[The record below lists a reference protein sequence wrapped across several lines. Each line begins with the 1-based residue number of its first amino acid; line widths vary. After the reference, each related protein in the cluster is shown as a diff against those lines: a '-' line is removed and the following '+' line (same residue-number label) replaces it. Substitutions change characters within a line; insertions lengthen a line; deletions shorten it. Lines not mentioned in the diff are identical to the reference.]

1 MNRIKENKK
10 MVANWINEW
19 SLACMHLF
27 QDWKD
32 NCIGC
37 KVVFNGEVGY
47 EIGEGRDKHTVFL
60 DKYLCTC
67 RAWELTGIPC
77 SHAICALYH
86 SQIDPMSVL
95 SKWYHKTTY
104 LATYQQP
111 LLPVPGP
118 RFYRMTEFQP
128 IEPLPLPKFP
138 GIPKN
143 ERVRASNEKNSSG
156 QREGK
161 LSKKGLKQVCGLC

>member
-1 MNRIKENKK
+1 
-10 MVANWINEW
+10 
-19 SLACMHLF
+19 MHLF

-37 KVVFNGEVGY
+37 KVIFKGDVGY
-47 EIGEGRDKHTVFL
+47 EIWEGHDKHIVFL
-60 DKYLCTC
+60 DKYLCIC
-67 RAWELTGIPC
+67 RAWKLIGIPC

-86 SQIDPMSVL
+86 SQIDPMSVI

-111 LLPVPGP
+111 MLLVPGP
-118 RFYRMTEFQP
+118 RFYRMNEFQS
-128 IEPLPLPKFP
+128 IEPLPVLKLL
-138 GIPKN
+138 GSPKN
-143 ERVRASNEKNSSG
+143 KRVWASNEKNNSG

-161 LSKKGLKQVCGLC
+161 LSKKGMKQFCGLYQKEGHNRTTCPNRGNQV

>member
-10 MVANWINEW
+10 MAANWINEW
-19 SLACMHLF
+19 SPTCMCLF
-27 QDWKD
+27 RDWKD

-47 EIGEGRDKHTVFL
+47 EIGEGQDKHTVFL

-67 RAWELTGIPC
+67 RAWELIGIPC

-86 SQIDPMSVL
+86 SQIDPMSVI

-104 LATYQQP
+104 LAIYQLP

-118 RFYRMTEFQP
+118 RFYR
-128 IEPLPLPKFP
+128 
-138 GIPKN
+138 
-143 ERVRASNEKNSSG
+143 
-156 QREGK
+156 
-161 LSKKGLKQVCGLC
+161 